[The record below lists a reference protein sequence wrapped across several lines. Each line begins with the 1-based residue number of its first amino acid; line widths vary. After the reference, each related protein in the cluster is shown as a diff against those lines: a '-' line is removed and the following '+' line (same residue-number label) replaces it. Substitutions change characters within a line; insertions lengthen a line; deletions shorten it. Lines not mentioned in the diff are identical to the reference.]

1 MRDPDPAKRRRR
13 EAPVCVAIG
22 LCLVLAATAGCR
34 GPVTIAKG
42 KATLNLTSSSFQ
54 AGEIPKK
61 FTCDDAETSP
71 ALTWT
76 TPPAGTQSLAL
87 IVVDRDAP
95 FGSFVH
101 WVLYDMPAGKRELLE
116 GLPKLEQLPDGSRQ
130 GQNDFDKPGYGGP
143 CPPGKSPH
151 RYVFALYALDS
162 RLNLPAGATRREV
175 EDAMRGHILAHGEMI
190 VRYHH

>member
-1 MRDPDPAKRRRR
+1 
-13 EAPVCVAIG
+13 VCAAIG
-22 LCLVLAATAGCR
+22 LLLVLIAAAGCR

-42 KATLNLTSSSFQ
+42 KATLNLTRSSFQ
-54 AGEIPKK
+54 GGEIPKK
-61 FTCDDAETSP
+61 FTCDDAEISP
-71 ALTWT
+71 ALAWT
-76 TPPAGTQSLAL
+76 APPAGTQSLAL

-101 WVLYDMPAGKRELLE
+101 WVLYDMPAGKRELPE

>member
-1 MRDPDPAKRRRR
+1 
-13 EAPVCVAIG
+13 
-22 LCLVLAATAGCR
+22 
-34 GPVTIAKG
+34 VTIAKG

-71 ALTWT
+71 ALAWT
-76 TPPAGTQSLAL
+76 APPAGTQSLAL

-101 WVLYDMPAGKRELLE
+101 WVLYDMPAGKRELPE

>member
-1 MRDPDPAKRRRR
+1 MRDPDPANRRRR
-13 EAPVCVAIG
+13 EGSVCVAIG
-22 LCLVLAATAGCR
+22 LRLVLAATAGYR

-101 WVLYDMPAGKRELLE
+101 WVLYDMTAGKRAVVE
-116 GLPKLEQLPDGSRQ
+116 GLSTLWT
-130 GQNDFDKPGYGGP
+130 
-143 CPPGKSPH
+143 
-151 RYVFALYALDS
+151 V
-162 RLNLPAGATRREV
+162 
-175 EDAMRGHILAHGEMI
+175 
-190 VRYHH
+190 

>member
-54 AGEIPKK
+54 GGEIPKK

-71 ALTWT
+71 ALAWT
-76 TPPAGTQSLAL
+76 APPAGTQSLAL

-101 WVLYDMPAGKRELLE
+101 WVLYDMPAGKRELAE

-190 VRYHH
+190 VRYRH